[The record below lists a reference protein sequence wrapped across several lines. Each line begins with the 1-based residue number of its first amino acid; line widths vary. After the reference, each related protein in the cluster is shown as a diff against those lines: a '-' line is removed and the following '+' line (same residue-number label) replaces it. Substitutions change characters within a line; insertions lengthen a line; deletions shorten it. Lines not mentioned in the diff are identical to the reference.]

1 MKYDWNI
8 EKVRQAVRLNSCYND
23 VLRQLKIP
31 VRGNNCGT
39 LKRII
44 ADNNIDISHFT
55 GRASSYAHPNKIT
68 DINTILIKPSSIKSS
83 VLKQRLIEFGIKQ
96 NVCEQCGLSEWR
108 GSPIV
113 IQLHHKNGDPT
124 DNTLDNLQMLCPNCH
139 SQTDT
144 YSNKGKKQN
153 TCIICGK
160 PITSQ
165 AKYCSLCGYTY
176 RKKRTM
182 GEVVG

>member
-1 MKYDWNI
+1 MKYDWDI

-96 NVCEQCGLSEWR
+96 N
-108 GSPIV
+108 
-113 IQLHHKNGDPT
+113 
-124 DNTLDNLQMLCPNCH
+124 
-139 SQTDT
+139 
-144 YSNKGKKQN
+144 